1 MQMDLN
7 QPTQPTPN
15 YVQTNLW
22 KQITLYLL
30 TFAAISICFFVVY
43 PFLSGIIGA
52 IVLAVITK
60 RPHVWLSHKIK
71 NRSLCSAV
79 AVVLVILSV
88 IIPSFFILQDLLEGT
103 TTVVIFLR
111 SDVPQKTLTRFL
123 ETHPTIAA
131 EIHVVSNTLDLQNTV
146 RSIAAILGNL
156 LASFLSYS
164 LGATTQLVI
173 MLFILF
179 FLYRDQEIAVSF
191 ARSLLPLSDH
201 ETDQLLDNMG
211 STINATAL
219 GRLVIGIIQGIL
231 AGLAFWVL
239 GVPNPMLWTAVT
251 IVASVLPVV
260 GASVVWIPVALYL
273 GLMGHWGKAAL
284 LTAWGTFVVSSID
297 NFLYPVLVGSKLN
310 QHTVSVLLAILG
322 GVVIFGFSG
331 VILGP
336 LAFTIAATLLDIW
349 QARNNNLQPT
359 PPIPQS

>member
-1 MQMDLN
+1 MDLN
-7 QPTQPTPN
+7 QPMPN
-15 YVQTNLW
+15 HVQTNLW
-22 KQITLYLL
+22 KQVTLYLL
-30 TFAAISICFFVVY
+30 TFGAISICFFVIY

-60 RPHVWLSHKIK
+60 RPYDWLTHKIK
-71 NRSLCSAV
+71 SRNLCAAIAV
-79 AVVLVILSV
+79 ILVILSV
-88 IIPSFFILQDLLEGT
+88 IIPSFFILQDLLQGT
-103 TTVVIFLR
+103 TTVIVFLR
-111 SDVPQKTLTRFL
+111 SDIPQKTLTRFL
-123 ETHPTIAA
+123 ETHPSIAA
-131 EIHVVSNTLDLQNTV
+131 EIHIVTNTINIQDTV

-179 FLYRDQEIAVSF
+179 FLYRDQEMAVSF
-191 ARSLLPLSDH
+191 ARSLLPLSDP
-201 ETDQLLDNMG
+201 ETDQLFGNMG

-219 GRLVIGIIQGIL
+219 GRLVIGIIQGVL
-231 AGLAFWVL
+231 AGLAFWIL
-239 GVPNPMLWTAVT
+239 GVPNTMLWTAVT

-284 LTAWGTFVVSSID
+284 LTVWGTFVVSSID
-297 NFLYPVLVGSKLN
+297 NFLYPILVGSKLN

-336 LAFTIAATLLDIW
+336 LAFTIASTLFDIW
-349 QARNNNLQPT
+349 RTRNNTRTTLGT
-359 PPIPQS
+359 PL

>member
-1 MQMDLN
+1 MQMDLH
-7 QPTQPTPN
+7 QPAQDN
-15 YVQTNLW
+15 VQNNLW

-30 TFAAISICFFVVY
+30 TFGAISICFFVVY

-71 NRSLCSAV
+71 NRSLCSAI

-103 TTVVIFLR
+103 TTIVIFLR
-111 SDVPQKTLTRFL
+111 SDVPQKTLASFL
-123 ETHPTIAA
+123 EAHPSIAA
-131 EIHVVSNTLDLQNTV
+131 EIHVVSNTINIQNTV
-146 RSIAAILGNL
+146 HTIAAILGNL

-179 FLYRDQEIAVSF
+179 FLYRDQEMAISF
-191 ARSLLPLSDH
+191 ARSLLPLSDQ
-201 ETDQLLDNMG
+201 ETDHLLDNMG

-239 GVPNPMLWTAVT
+239 GVPNTMLWTAVT
-251 IVASVLPVV
+251 IVASILPVV
-260 GASVVWIPVALYL
+260 GASIVWIPVAVYL
-273 GLMGHWGKAAL
+273 GLMGHLGKAIL

-349 QARNNNLQPT
+349 RARNNNLQPT
-359 PPIPQS
+359 PTIPQS

>member
-1 MQMDLN
+1 MQMDLH
-7 QPTQPTPN
+7 QPAQDNVPN
-15 YVQTNLW
+15 NLW
-22 KQITLYLL
+22 KQITLFLL
-30 TFAAISICFFVVY
+30 TIAAISICFFVIY

-52 IVLAVITK
+52 VVLAVITR
-60 RPHVWLSHKIK
+60 RPYVWLSHKIK
-71 NRSLCSAV
+71 NRNLSSAI

-103 TTVVIFLR
+103 TTVVVFLR
-111 SDVPQKTLTRFL
+111 SDIPQKTLTRFL
-123 ETHPTIAA
+123 EAHPSIAA
-131 EIHVVSNTLDLQNTV
+131 EIHVVSNTIDIQNTV
-146 RSIAAILGNL
+146 RSIAAVLGNL

-179 FLYRDQEIAVSF
+179 FLYRDHELAMSF
-191 ARSLLPLSDH
+191 ARSLLPLNDR

-231 AGLAFWVL
+231 AGLAFWV
-239 GVPNPMLWTAVT
+239 
-251 IVASVLPVV
+251 
-260 GASVVWIPVALYL
+260 PVAVYL
-273 GLMGHWGKAAL
+273 GLTGHLGKALL
-284 LTAWGTFVVSSID
+284 LTAWGPFVVSSID

-349 QARNNNLQPT
+349 RERNNNLHPT
-359 PPIPQS
+359 PPLPQS